1 MPAGYVS
8 QATKQQTEKMGQQ
21 HKTEELSYHDQFQQ
35 LKGCKDLKILR
46 SAYPGANEEA
56 QSKVPGA
63 FRIPLTN
70 IYTKAEDRPLLAAET
85 TTIPWRAAQVKNFVT
100 CCMRFIAISS
110 MHTIAAVFAY
120 KTFSL
125 QYASYALAIY
135 TIHGIF
141 GITLCY
147 HRMLTHRSFK
157 CSKLFEYL
165 CAFIACQAGQG
176 DPIE

>member
-1 MPAGYVS
+1 MGHES
-8 QATKQQTEKMGQQ
+8 Q
-21 HKTEELSYHDQFQQ
+21 TEELSYHDQFQR
-35 LKGCKDLKILR
+35 LKGCKDLTVLR
-46 SAYPGANEEA
+46 NAYPRPSEKA

-63 FRIPLTN
+63 FRVPLTD
-70 IYTKAEDRPLLAAET
+70 IYTKSEARPLLAAET
-85 TTIPWRAAQVKNFVT
+85 TTIPWKAAQLKNFVT

-110 MHTIAAVFAY
+110 MHTIAAVYAV
-120 KTFSL
+120 KTFSW
-125 QYASYALAIY
+125 QYAALALGIY

-157 CSKLFEYL
+157 CSRLFEYL
-165 CAFIACQAGQG
+165 CALIACQAGQG